1 MMKEVV
7 VFSAEWCTGCN
18 TVKQKLNSAGIDF
31 KVIDIETD
39 EGITLCKDKMVR
51 SIPVVF
57 VDGKRF
63 DGSSPKTLNDLMQEI
78 KE

>member
-1 MMKEVV
+1 MKEVV
-7 VFSAEWCTGCN
+7 VFSAQWCTGCN
-18 TVKQKLNSAGIDF
+18 AVKQKLKSAGMEF

-57 VDGKRF
+57 VDDKRF